1 MQDRIFKVYPTG
13 KSTRYSLEETAKEE
27 ENLQESVLQEKEKGA
42 GPIRRDRMAR
52 L

>member
-1 MQDRIFKVYPTG
+1 MQDLIFKVYPTG
-13 KSTRYSLEETAKEE
+13 KSTRYSLEEFVKDE
-27 ENLQESVLQEKEKGA
+27 ENPQENVLQEKEKDV